1 MERGKAEMKLQK
13 YKRQILNFIFNAPQ
27 GQEIVLGDFKMKKDF
42 TLKDLGFEQI
52 SANYYK
58 DDEGK
63 ILSKKYIEELI
74 WESII
79 TEPETW
85 LS

>member
-1 MERGKAEMKLQK
+1 MKMKLQK

-27 GQEIVLGDFKMKKDF
+27 GEELELEGFIMKKDF
-42 TLKDLGFEQI
+42 TLKDLGFEQL
-52 SANYYK
+52 STHYFK

-63 ILSKKYIEELI
+63 ILPKSYVEELI
-74 WESII
+74 WESIT
-79 TEPETW
+79 TEPEAW